1 MKTLLVACLAL
12 VALPSEQSRP
22 RVLKRGYLLGDYHGA
37 PAMGDLSIS
46 PSGWKGSISYLHGVH
61 NPLPV
66 HLVNT
71 DDFNLNVDLPAPRR
85 LPPPSVA
92 HVSRQAPPIHI
103 LSSNSLEKPVMESQE
118 YIPPQSFGTA
128 VLPQMPPPA
137 TPVNAAASNIPANRG
152 AVFLGSGSLGVVSL
166 GNGAYALGS
175 GSIGYSGNRAQP
187 RPTGTVPVY
196 PPLPASPNLIPAAVP
211 SPSPQQPLGLNYDY
225 PLLNVPQVPQV
236 DQNGYEYLPP
246 NRVGF
251 GAPNPPRPLRTRQQ
265 FATPTALQVRQQGQ
279 QIPNDFQFSV
289 PFGTTAGG
297 IPLA

>member
-1 MKTLLVACLAL
+1 MACLAL
-12 VALPSEQSRP
+12 LGFPSEQSRLP
-22 RVLKRGYLLGDYHGA
+22 KTKRGYLLGDYSTHS
-37 PAMGDLSIS
+37 DLSLS
-46 PSGWKGSISYLHGVH
+46 PTGWKGSNIPIRYHGVY
-61 NPLPV
+61 NPSPI

-71 DDFNLNVDLPAPRR
+71 DDFNLNVELPGPRR
-85 LPPPSVA
+85 VPAPSVA
-92 HVSRQAPPIHI
+92 FIPKQSRPLHV
-103 LSSNSLEKPVMESQE
+103 LSTNSLEKPVMESQE

-137 TPVNAAASNIPANRG
+137 TPVNAAASNIPSTRG
-152 AVFLGSGSLGVVSL
+152 AVFLGSGALGVVSL

-211 SPSPQQPLGLNYDY
+211 SPQPPQPITLDFNY
-225 PLLNVPQVPQV
+225 PLLNVPQVPQL

-251 GAPNPPRPLRTRQQ
+251 GTPNPPRPIRVRQQ
-265 FATPTALQVRQQGQ
+265 FATPTALQVRQQGP
-279 QIPNDFQFSV
+279 QIPDFQFSI
-289 PFGTTAGG
+289 PSYGTSGEA
-297 IPLA
+297 IPTLA